1 MVIHP
6 AINHALCLIDTTVSI
21 VPKQGECVYKN
32 LQMSQGV
39 YFVTKGIAEA
49 FVRVENESG
58 TGEEERVKGIVGEGK
73 FFGYSR
79 FLAAFLE
86 EDMAVRAFT
95 QLYVSSRPLDVTQI
109 DVKKM
114 IMARR

>member
-1 MVIHP
+1 M
-6 AINHALCLIDTTVSI
+6 
-21 VPKQGECVYKN
+21 YKN

-49 FVRVENESG
+49 YTKVSDGSG
-58 TGEEERVKGIVGEGK
+58 GGEEEKVKGIVLAGK

-86 EDMAVRAFT
+86 EDMAVKAFT
-95 QLYVSSRPLDVTQI
+95 PLYVSCSRHAHTS
-109 DVKKM
+109 
-114 IMARR
+114 A